1 MTGQLEEHADGEW
14 RFTFARAAEVPFLTL
29 LPTPFT
35 GVPMSKLKTIK
46 PLIATIKPMLSMPKG
61 ERQRTEARPWRAWYK
76 TAKWQKLRWSILVRD
91 HFTCQMVGCG
101 KIETDTSLLV
111 ADHRIPHRGDSAL
124 FWDDDNLQCLCKSCH
139 DSLKQKEEAA
149 TRNQAQGGWA

>member
-1 MTGQLEEHADGEW
+1 
-14 RFTFARAAEVPFLTL
+14 
-29 LPTPFT
+29 
-35 GVPMSKLKTIK
+35 MSKLKTIK
-46 PLIATIKPMLSMPKG
+46 PMIATIKPMLAMLKG
-61 ERQRTEARPWRAWYK
+61 ERQRTEASPWRAWYK

-91 HFTCQMVGCG
+91 HFTCQMAGCG

-111 ADHRIPHRGDSAL
+111 ADHRIPHRGDSGL

-149 TRNQAQGGWA
+149 TRNRGQGGWA